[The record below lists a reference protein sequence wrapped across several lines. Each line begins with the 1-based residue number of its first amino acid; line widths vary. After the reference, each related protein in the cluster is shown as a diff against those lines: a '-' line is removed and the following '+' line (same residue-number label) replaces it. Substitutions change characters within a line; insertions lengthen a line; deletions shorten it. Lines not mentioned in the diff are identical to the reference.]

1 MLLLAVI
8 LLVAGCNK
16 WLDVRP
22 KSQVKE
28 EQLLSTGQG
37 FKDALYGGYS
47 LMGRPALYG
56 GEMTMGFA
64 AARSQDY
71 DLSNTLNFYYGEG
84 DYNYTNTLTL
94 ARVNNIWDSAYNV
107 LANINNVLD
116 QIDGHKGAFTGND
129 YALVKGEALGLRAYI
144 HFDLLRLF
152 APSYLT
158 GSNKAGIPYVTT
170 LTKKV
175 TPSSTVGEV
184 TDLALK
190 DLSDAE
196 TLLAQDPIA
205 GTGNGGDYSSDNFA
219 LRRSCHFNLYAAK
232 ALKARIYLYKGDKT
246 NALKYA
252 QEVINSGKFPFVT
265 EAAISA
271 NDDQRDRTFSTEH
284 VFALYISDLS
294 VFVLG
299 HFQGGNTYTPLTNTD
314 DNIQN
319 IFEVT
324 SGGSTDYRNLYLWY
338 TSNGQKFPSKFLQP
352 DNAPETLKYLMPLIR
367 ISEMYYIAAEST
379 GQTSD
384 GIAYLNEVR
393 THRGLSELPDNSD
406 PATLMSELLKEYRKE
421 FYAEGQT
428 FLCYKRLNLSSFP
441 GTTHTGNDA
450 MYVLP
455 LPTNEIEYGGR

>member
-1 MLLLAVI
+1 MTLHRLIPMLLLAVI

-71 DLSNTLNFYYGEG
+71 DLSNTINFYYGDG

-116 QIDGHKGAFTGND
+116 QIDGHKGAFTGDD

-175 TPSSTVGEV
+175 TPSSTVAEV

-196 TLLAQDPIA
+196 TLLAQDPITE
-205 GTGNGGDYSSDNFA
+205 GTNGGAYSSDNF
-219 LRRSCHFNLYAAK
+219 LQRRSCHFNLYAAK
-232 ALKARIYLYKGDKT
+232 ALKARIYLYKGD
-246 NALKYA
+246 
-252 QEVINSGKFPFVT
+252 
-265 EAAISA
+265 
-271 NDDQRDRTFSTEH
+271 
-284 VFALYISDLS
+284 
-294 VFVLG
+294 
-299 HFQGGNTYTPLTNTD
+299 
-314 DNIQN
+314 
-319 IFEVT
+319 
-324 SGGSTDYRNLYLWY
+324 
-338 TSNGQKFPSKFLQP
+338 
-352 DNAPETLKYLMPLIR
+352 
-367 ISEMYYIAAEST
+367 
-379 GQTSD
+379 
-384 GIAYLNEVR
+384 
-393 THRGLSELPDNSD
+393 
-406 PATLMSELLKEYRKE
+406 
-421 FYAEGQT
+421 
-428 FLCYKRLNLSSFP
+428 
-441 GTTHTGNDA
+441 
-450 MYVLP
+450 
-455 LPTNEIEYGGR
+455 